1 MTSSSVSA
9 GFHTAARSTSWEV
22 CPPRALRSAS

>member
-22 CPPRALRSAS
+22 CPPRALRAAS